1 MSAARLK
8 KELVEVSKDTKLTGV
23 SVVPLTSDLKHLVGT
38 IEGPPESPYEGGSF
52 EVRIFQSAFTLTSLH
67 SLKHVTLES
76 QVEIVIPSEY
86 PFGPPK
92 MKFRTKVWHP
102 NVSSQTGAICLDI
115 LKDNWSPALT
125 LKTSLLSL
133 RALLTAAEPD
143 DPQDAQVAR
152 QYKSNHKE
160 YLKTAK
166 RWTETYAMKK
176 KPDYSKQIEQLVA
189 MGIPKDDAARAL
201 VLSCGSVE
209 EAMESLFS

>member
-52 EVRIFQSAFTLTSLH
+52 EVD
-67 SLKHVTLES
+67 
-76 QVEIVIPSEY
+76 IVIPSEY

-160 YLKTAK
+160 YLRTAK
-166 RWTETYAMKK
+166 RWTESYAMKK
-176 KPDYSKQIEQLVA
+176 TPDYSKQIDQLVA
-189 MGIPKDDAARAL
+189 MGIPKEDAARAL

-209 EAMESLFS
+209 EAMESLFA

>member
-52 EVRIFQSAFTLTSLH
+52 EVD
-67 SLKHVTLES
+67 
-76 QVEIVIPSEY
+76 IVIPSEY

-160 YLKTAK
+160 YLRTAK
-166 RWTETYAMKK
+166 RWTESYAMKK
-176 KPDYSKQIEQLVA
+176 TPDYSKQIDQLVA
-189 MGIPKDDAARAL
+189 MGIPKDDATRAL

>member
-1 MSAARLK
+1 M
-8 KELVEVSKDTKLTGV
+8 
-23 SVVPLTSDLKHLVGT
+23 HN
-38 IEGPPESPYEGGSF
+38 Y
-52 EVRIFQSAFTLTSLH
+52 
-67 SLKHVTLES
+67 VTLES